1 MFAVLLGVKL
11 VRRLCEWLMGLV
23 RRRQYWLLAVQV
35 GGTTCNM
42 FSDKSPGVTSAEHFG
57 SRMVVLNAIRLSK
70 RDYDDGRKVLQEQRS
85 ADRKR
90 D

>member
-1 MFAVLLGVKL
+1 M
-11 VRRLCEWLMGLV
+11 RRLFERLRGLL
-23 RRRQYWLLAVQV
+23 RRRQYWLLTIQM
-35 GGTTCNM
+35 GGTTANM
-42 FSDKSPGVTSAEHFG
+42 FSDKSPGVASAEYYG

-85 ADRKR
+85 ADRNR